1 MRNLINILLGRIY
14 GYSSRYVRFFYK
26 KLLEPKQ
33 VELDDK
39 RREFITN
46 ILILGSIMLFIFIN
60 LVVIY
65 YRLIISFQIEG
76 YTGLSMLIYAGAL
89 VFLIL
94 LLAISRLGAYKFS
107 AAILLGIYLAMI
119 IYITSV
125 VEVVFIFSLLGFVIV
140 IVMAGILFNSK
151 VSLIITTFS
160 SSVLLLIYYL
170 HQNKI
175 IPNNTV
181 WRTSDVELKDV
192 ILLAL
197 IFFIIY
203 LVSWLS
209 NREIEKNLDRAH
221 RSEAA
226 LKQERDMLEVRVKQ
240 RTEELRQAQL
250 ARMSQLYRFAEFGRL
265 ASGLFHDLMS
275 PLTAISLNL
284 ESFSHD
290 SREQIKDTSKYLDQA
305 MEATKRMDGFIA
317 AIRKQLQSQEI
328 QEVFSVNEEINQ
340 VLQILSHKARK
351 AHVNIIFENNQV
363 DKLFG
368 NPLKFNQV
376 MTNLLS
382 NAIDS
387 YANKKT
393 VKNRQVEIKVINNS
407 EFIKISVQDWG
418 CGISAENLSKIF
430 DSFFTTKDI
439 DHGIGIGLSNTKNI
453 IENHFHGLIH
463 CESVENE
470 GSIFT
475 IELPRKAEIKQ
486 SYD

>member
-1 MRNLINILLGRIY
+1 MKDSIIILYNRISNY
-14 GYSSRYVRFFYK
+14 ISRYVRFFYK
-26 KLLEPKQ
+26 TFLESRKID
-33 VELDDK
+33 LDDK

-46 ILILGSIMLFIFIN
+46 ILILGSIILFIFIN

-65 YRLIISFQIEG
+65 YRLIISFQIDG

-94 LLAISRLGAYKFS
+94 LFVISRLGYYKFS

-160 SSVLLLIYYL
+160 SSILLVIYYL

-192 ILLAL
+192 ILLVL

-226 LKQERDMLEVRVKQ
+226 LKQERDMLEVRVKE

-290 SREQIKDTSKYLDQA
+290 SKEQIKDTSKYLDQA

-328 QEVFSVNEEINQ
+328 QELFSVNEEISQ
-340 VLQILSHKARK
+340 VLQIVAHKAKK
-351 AHVNIIFENNQV
+351 AHVNLVFENIED

-368 NPLKFNQV
+368 NPLKFNQII
-376 MTNLLS
+376 TNLVS

-387 YANKKT
+387 YENKKT
-393 VKNRQVEIKVINNS
+393 VNNRQVEIRVIKNNES
-407 EFIKISVQDWG
+407 LTIKVQDWG
-418 CGISAENLSKIF
+418 SGISKENLPKIF

-439 DHGIGIGLSNTKNI
+439 NNGIGIGLSNTKNI
-453 IENHFHGLIH
+453 IENHFHGIIG
-463 CESVENE
+463 CESKEGE
-470 GSIFT
+470 GSLFI
-475 IELPRKAEIKQ
+475 IELPCRAEIIKQ
-486 SYD
+486 I